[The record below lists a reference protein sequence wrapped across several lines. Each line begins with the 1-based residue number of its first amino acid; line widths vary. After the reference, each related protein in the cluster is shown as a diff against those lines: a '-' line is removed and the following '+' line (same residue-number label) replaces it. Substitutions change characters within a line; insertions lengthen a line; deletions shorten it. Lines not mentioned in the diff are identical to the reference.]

1 MTYNTCIPTG
11 PKRVGPSG
19 RQSGAQL
26 CLGRASRSCSFF
38 SLSLHSPL
46 RLSSFPSL
54 SLSQLCLGRASRS
67 CSFLFPV
74 SVSHLSIPFLSLSI
88 PCLCFPPSLSI
99 PQPCLKSCILSFK
112 VVSSHLKS
120 YPLIQ
125 SLILSFKVLSAHTLQ
140 SLVLSSFPCLSRSF
154 LFSVSVFF
162 YFCLSCFCFTSLF
175 FPFSVSLSL
184 VFGGA
189 SRSCSFPVLSLFH
202 TDLIP
207 HQKLLRAWLSTP
219 ITPFILICTIS
230 SELSVIL
237 D

>member
-1 MTYNTCIPTG
+1 MWALLAG
-11 PKRVGPSG
+11 SL
-19 RQSGAQL
+19 AH
-26 CLGRASRSCSFF
+26 SFV
-38 SLSLHSPL
+38 LEGLQGL
-46 RLSSFPSL
+46 VLSSFP
-54 SLSQLCLGRASRS
+54 
-67 CSFLFPV
+67 FLFLIFPFPFSPFPFPV
-74 SVSHLSIPFLSLSI
+74 SVSPLLFLFHSLV
-88 PCLCFPPSLSI
+88 
-99 PQPCLKSCILSFK
+99 LKVL
-112 VVSSHLKS
+112 SSHSKS
-120 YPLIQ
+120 DPLIQ

-140 SLVLSSFPCLSRSF
+140 NLVLSSFPCLSRSF

-219 ITPFILICTIS
+219 ISPFILICTIS